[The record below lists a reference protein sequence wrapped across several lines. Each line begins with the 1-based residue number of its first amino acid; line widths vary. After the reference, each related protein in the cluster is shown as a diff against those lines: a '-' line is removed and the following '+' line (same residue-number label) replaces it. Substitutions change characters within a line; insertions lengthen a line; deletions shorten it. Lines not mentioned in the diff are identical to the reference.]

1 MPQRNP
7 VLTKRTLDKDLD
19 KVTHVEDATKYVS
32 RRLVAPGLGLIF
44 LGLAMLF
51 AGVYVFDRPGAV
63 LAVAAAALAA
73 YMAMNIGA
81 NDVTNNVGA
90 AVGARAMTM
99 GQALVIAAIFEI
111 LGATIAGGHGT
122 TAKQSDI
129 APALAAN

>member
-1 MPQRNP
+1 MAEKTP

-19 KVTHVEDATKYVS
+19 KYSHVEDASKFVA
-32 RRLVAPGLGLIF
+32 RKLIAPGIGLVF

-63 LAVAAAALAA
+63 LVIAAAAFAA

-90 AVGARAMTM
+90 AVGAPFRVDAPGPISGSFKRAA
-99 GQALVIAAIFEI
+99 GSLRQLV
-111 LGATIAGGHGT
+111 AG
-122 TAKQSDI
+122 D
-129 APALAAN
+129 